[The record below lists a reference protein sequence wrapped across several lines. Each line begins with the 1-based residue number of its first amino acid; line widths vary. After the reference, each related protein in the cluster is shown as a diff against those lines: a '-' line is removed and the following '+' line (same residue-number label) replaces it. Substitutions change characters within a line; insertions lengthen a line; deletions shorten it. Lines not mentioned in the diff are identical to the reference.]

1 MIVFPAIDILGG
13 SAVRLKQGD
22 YDRVTVY
29 NEDPVAQARDW
40 IEQGSEWIHVVD
52 LDGARDGVPG
62 NIEIVERIVSE
73 VGAKVQIGGGIREIS
88 TLERLFAAG
97 ARRAVIG
104 TKLITDPAF
113 VSKATALWPDSII
126 AGVDARDGLVAIEG
140 WREGTATKAEDVV
153 SALLDLGVRHLVYTD
168 ISRDG
173 VLTGVNVD
181 AYRRIAEVAG
191 FPVVA
196 SGGVSTLHDIERLA
210 ALGDDVVEGVIA
222 GRALYEREFTLAEAL
237 VVAGGV
243 C

>member
-13 SAVRLKQGD
+13 RAVRLKQGD